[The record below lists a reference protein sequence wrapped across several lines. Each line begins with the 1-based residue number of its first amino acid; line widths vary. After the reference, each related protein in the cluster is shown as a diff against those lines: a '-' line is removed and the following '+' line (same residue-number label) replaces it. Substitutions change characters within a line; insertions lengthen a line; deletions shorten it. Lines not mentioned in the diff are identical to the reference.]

1 MGDKKSKW
9 DQLSLSQKA
18 GLIKIY
24 VNNGFS
30 DIDSIREDYN
40 KNIENFQSNDAN
52 FVQILRNNDPKYV
65 QNADGSV
72 STHKLNYATDDK
84 GAIIYPSVQEHNGTF
99 VDHSEDNMGGLESAI
114 QQKDTVRTSIPFAEW
129 YTKNYKKDYNEFFNR
144 YNKFAEKEDE
154 QTIIPVNIKEDGGG
168 LWNILKSI
176 FRINK
181 DNNNNTEY
189 ISYFDAPVELRNK
202 AHLPNRIKKFNT
214 ESTSEYGDSHY
225 DVFEARYI
233 GLKKAM
239 QDASIPEDDIE
250 RLLPFVITQ
259 NILEGGYRLKRDDNN
274 FGGMMISKGN
284 ENIGRMKFKTPEEY
298 YKKYIQNL
306 DKKWGD
312 EYLGENNGWR
322 HAKSIEDYARI
333 LNREDLELTTEDR
346 YNEYNLEHPN
356 NPAYLY
362 TPEWKNNYKPLM
374 HSDRF
379 GGIYPRVNAYMTLLN
394 DRINAFNKYAKDNN
408 LVK

>member
-24 VNNGFS
+24 VDNGFS

-40 KNIENFQSNDAN
+40 KNVENFQSNDTT
-52 FVQILRNNDPKYV
+52 ND
-65 QNADGSV
+65 NGI
-72 STHKLNYATDDK
+72 
-84 GAIIYPSVQEHNGTF
+84 IIYPSVQEHNGTL
-99 VDHSEDNMGGLESAI
+99 VDHSEDNMGGLESVI
-114 QQKDTVRTSIPFAEW
+114 QQKDIVRTSIPFAEW
-129 YTKNYKKDYNEFFNR
+129 YTKNYKSNYSEFFNR
-144 YNKFAEKEDE
+144 YNKFNEK
-154 QTIIPVNIKEDGGG
+154 NIKEDGGG
-168 LWNILKSI
+168 LWNTLKSI
-176 FRINK
+176 LGINK
-181 DNNNNTEY
+181 NNNNNNTKY
-189 ISYFDAPVELRNK
+189 ISYFNAPVELRNK
-202 AHLPNRIKKFNT
+202 ANLPNRIKKFNT

-346 YNEYNLEHPN
+346 YNEYNLEHPK

>member
-40 KNIENFQSNDAN
+40 KNVEHFQSNDTAEDN
-52 FVQILRNNDPKYV
+52 
-65 QNADGSV
+65 G
-72 STHKLNYATDDK
+72 T
-84 GAIIYPSVQEHNGTF
+84 IIYPSVQEHNSTL
-99 VDHSEDNMGGLESAI
+99 VDHSEDNIGGLESAI
-114 QQKDTVRTSIPFAEW
+114 QQKDTIRTSIPFVEW
-129 YTKNYKKDYNEFFNR
+129 YTKNYKNNYSEFFNR
-144 YNKFAEKEDE
+144 YNKFNEK
-154 QTIIPVNIKEDGGG
+154 NIKEDGGG
-168 LWNILKSI
+168 LWNTLKSI
-176 FRINK
+176 LGINK
-181 DNNNNTEY
+181 DNNNNNTKY

-239 QDASIPEDDIE
+239 QDASIPDEDIE

-312 EYLGENNGWR
+312 EYLGENQGWR

-346 YNEYNLEHPN
+346 YNEYNLEHPR

>member
-1 MGDKKSKW
+1 MNKKSKW
-9 DQLSLSQKA
+9 NNLSLSQKA
-18 GLIKIY
+18 KLIKIY

-40 KNIENFQSNDAN
+40 KNVEYFQSSDTTNDN
-52 FVQILRNNDPKYV
+52 
-65 QNADGSV
+65 S
-72 STHKLNYATDDK
+72 
-84 GAIIYPSVQEHNGTF
+84 AIIYPSVQEHNGTL
-99 VDHSEDNMGGLESAI
+99 VDHNEDNMGSLESAI

-129 YTKNYKKDYNEFFNR
+129 YTKNYKSNYNEFFNK
-144 YNKFAEKEDE
+144 YNKFNEK
-154 QTIIPVNIKEDGGG
+154 NIKEDGGG
-168 LWNILKSI
+168 LWNTLKSI
-176 FRINK
+176 LGLNK
-181 DNNNNTEY
+181 DNNNNTKY

-202 AHLPNRIKKFNT
+202 ANLPNRIKKFNT

-239 QDASIPEDDIE
+239 QDASIPDEDIE

-284 ENIGRMKFKTPEEY
+284 ENIGRIKFKTPEEY

-333 LNREDLELTTEDR
+333 LNREDLELTTEER
-346 YNEYNLEHPN
+346 YNEYNLEHAK

-379 GGIYPRVNAYMTLLN
+379 GGIYPRVSAYMTLLN

>member
-1 MGDKKSKW
+1 MSNKTKW

-40 KNIENFQSNDAN
+40 KNVESFKSNDVIIN
-52 FVQILRNNDPKYV
+52 NND
-65 QNADGSV
+65 
-72 STHKLNYATDDK
+72 
-84 GAIIYPSVQEHNGTF
+84 IIYPSVKEHNSTL
-99 VDHSEDNMGGLESAI
+99 VNHSENNISGLESAI
-114 QQKDTVRTSIPFAEW
+114 KQKDTVRTSIPFAEW
-129 YTKNYKKDYNEFFNR
+129 YTKNYKNDYNKFFNR
-144 YNKFAEKEDE
+144 YNKFNEKENE
-154 QTIIPVNIKEDGGG
+154 KNIKEDGGG
-168 LWNILKSI
+168 LWNTLKSI
-176 FRINK
+176 LGLNK

-202 AHLPNRIKKFNT
+202 ANLPNRIKKFNT

-239 QDASIPEDDIE
+239 QDASIPDEDIE

-346 YNEYNLEHPN
+346 YNEYNLEHPR

>member
-1 MGDKKSKW
+1 MSNKTKW

-24 VNNGFS
+24 VNSGFS

-40 KNIENFQSNDAN
+40 KNVENFQSNDAN
-52 FVQILRNNDPKYV
+52 FVQRLRNSDTKYI
-65 QNADGSV
+65 QNADGSI
-72 STHKLNYATDDK
+72 STHKLNYATDNN
-84 GAIIYPSVQEHNGTF
+84 GAIIYPSVQEHNNTL
-99 VDHSEDNMGGLESAI
+99 VDHSEDNIGSLESAI
-114 QQKDTVRTSIPFAEW
+114 QQKDTVRTSISFAEW
-129 YTKNYKKDYNEFFNR
+129 YTKNYKNDYNKFFNR
-144 YNKFAEKEDE
+144 YNKFNEK
-154 QTIIPVNIKEDGGG
+154 NIKEDGGR
-168 LWNILKSI
+168 LWNTLKSI
-176 FRINK
+176 LGLNK
-181 DNNNNTEY
+181 DNDNNTKY
-189 ISYFDAPVELRNK
+189 ISYFDAPVELKNK
-202 AHLPNRIKKFNT
+202 ANLPNRIKKFNT

-239 QDASIPEDDIE
+239 QDASIPDEDIE

-284 ENIGRMKFKTPEEY
+284 ENVGRMKFKTPEEY

-346 YNEYNLEHPN
+346 YNEYNLEHPK

-379 GGIYPRVNAYMTLLN
+379 GGIYPRVSAYMTLLN

>member
-1 MGDKKSKW
+1 MNNKTKW

-24 VNNGFS
+24 VDNGFS
-30 DIDSIREDYN
+30 DIDSIRKDYN
-40 KNIENFQSNDAN
+40 KNIENFQSN
-52 FVQILRNNDPKYV
+52 NNII
-65 QNADGSV
+65 N
-72 STHKLNYATDDK
+72 NN
-84 GAIIYPSVQEHNGTF
+84 AIIYPSVQEHNGTL

-144 YNKFAEKEDE
+144 YNKFTEKEDE
-154 QTIIPVNIKEDGGG
+154 QTIIPANIKEDGGG

-176 FRINK
+176 FGINK

-394 DRINAFNKYAKDNN
+394 NRINAFNKYAKDNN

>member
-24 VNNGFS
+24 VDNGFS

-40 KNIENFQSNDAN
+40 KNVENFQSNN
-52 FVQILRNNDPKYV
+52 GTINNSNV
-65 QNADGSV
+65 
-72 STHKLNYATDDK
+72 
-84 GAIIYPSVQEHNGTF
+84 IIYPSVQEHNGTL

-129 YTKNYKKDYNEFFNR
+129 YTKNYKNDYSKFFNR
-144 YNKFAEKEDE
+144 YNKFTEKEDE
-154 QTIIPVNIKEDGGG
+154 QTIIPANIKEDGGG

-176 FRINK
+176 FGFNK
-181 DNNNNTEY
+181 DNNNTEY

-239 QDASIPEDDIE
+239 QDASIPEKDIE

-284 ENIGRMKFKTPEEY
+284 ENVGRMKFKTPEEY

-346 YNEYNLEHPN
+346 YNEYNLEHPS

>member
-1 MGDKKSKW
+1 MNKKSKW
-9 DQLSLSQKA
+9 NNLSLSQKTE
-18 GLIKIY
+18 LIKIY
-24 VNNGFS
+24 VDNGFS

-40 KNIENFQSNDAN
+40 KNVENFQSNDAN
-52 FVQILRNNDPKYV
+52 FVQRLRNNDTKYLV
-65 QNADGSV
+65 DENGKPA
-72 STHKLNYATDDK
+72 THKLGYAIEDDN
-84 GAIIYPSVQEHNGTF
+84 AIIYPSVQEHNGTL

-129 YTKNYKKDYNEFFNR
+129 YTKNYKNDYSKFFNR
-144 YNKFAEKEDE
+144 YNKFNEK
-154 QTIIPVNIKEDGGG
+154 NIKEDGGG
-168 LWNILKSI
+168 LWNTLKSI
-176 FRINK
+176 LGINK
-181 DNNNNTEY
+181 DNNNNNTKY

-239 QDASIPEDDIE
+239 QDASIPDEDIE

-346 YNEYNLEHPN
+346 YNEYNLEHPS

-379 GGIYPRVNAYMTLLN
+379 GGIYPRVSAYMTLLN